1 MNALDESL
9 AEAKELAVRMLARSD
24 RVYLEMELSKFAARC
39 HDRQFHELTEFFED
53 ALLRNK
59 A

>member
-9 AEAKELAVRMLARSD
+9 AESKELAVRMLARSD

-39 HDRQFHELTEFFED
+39 HDRQFDELTEVFED
-53 ALLRNK
+53 AILRNQ

>member
-24 RVYLEMELSKFAARC
+24 RVYLEMELSKFAARW
-39 HDRQFHELTEFFED
+39 HDRQFDELTEFFED
-53 ALLRNK
+53 ALLRNQ